1 MRAHGKAHVFGDA
14 IDTDIM
20 IPAHYLTSRD
30 EAFLGSHCME
40 GLIPDFPSKVARGD
54 VILAGKNF
62 GCGSS
67 REHAI
72 LALRGSGI
80 ACVVAKSFAR
90 IFFRNAINLGFPV
103 LVCPEAVDAAHDGSA
118 VEIDFASGT
127 VAVDGQS
134 FTAAPFSPF
143 VREFI
148 DNGGLIPYVRNR
160 LKANAPG

>member
-20 IPAHYLTSRD
+20 IPAHYLNSRD

-40 GLIPDFPSKVARGD
+40 GLVPDFPARVTHGD
-54 VILAGKNF
+54 IMFGGKNF

-80 ACVVAKSFAR
+80 ACVVAKSYAR
-90 IFFRNAINLGFPV
+90 IFFRNAINLAFPV
-103 LVCPEAVDAAHDGSA
+103 LVCPEAVDAARDGSD
-118 VEIDFASGT
+118 VDIDFVSGT
-127 VAVDGQS
+127 ITVDGKGY
-134 FTAAPFSPF
+134 TATAYSPF

-148 DNGGLIPYVRNR
+148 DGGGLIPYVRNR
-160 LKANAPG
+160 LKASVPG